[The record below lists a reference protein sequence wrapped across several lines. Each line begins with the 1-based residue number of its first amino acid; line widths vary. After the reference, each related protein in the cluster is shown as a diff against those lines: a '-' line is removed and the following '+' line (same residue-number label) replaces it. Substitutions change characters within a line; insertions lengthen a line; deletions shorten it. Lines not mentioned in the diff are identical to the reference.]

1 VKPANAEVNPM
12 KNIEYYFSPS
22 SPWTYLGHLRLV
34 DMARRHQ
41 ARIEVLPVDIGGSIF
56 PGSGGLPLAKRAPQR
71 QAYRLVE
78 LRRWSTFLAV
88 PLNLQPRHFPTPG
101 HDAAKLI
108 ILAGQRHGS
117 DAAVELSHAVM
128 QALWAQEQDIG
139 DLATLARLAD
149 GCSLPGEQLV
159 ADLAQADEAYAA
171 NTRRA
176 IDAQV
181 FGAPWYRYRDEPFW
195 GQDRLDFL
203 DRALAAAT

>member
-1 VKPANAEVNPM
+1 M
-12 KNIEYYFSPS
+12 KAIEYYFSPS
-22 SPWTYLGHLRLV
+22 SPWTYLGHQRLV
-34 DMARRHQ
+34 EVAKRHQ
-41 ARIEVLPVDIGGSIF
+41 AGIEVLPVDIGGSIF

-78 LRRWSTFLAV
+78 LRRWSDYLQV

-108 ILAGQRHGS
+108 ILAGQRHG
-117 DAAVELSHAVM
+117 DAAALQVSHAIM
-128 QALWAQEQDIG
+128 QGLWAQEQDVG
-139 DLATLARLAD
+139 DLPTLARLAD
-149 GCSLPGEQLV
+149 GCALPGENLV
-159 ADLAQADEAYAA
+159 ADLAAADEAYAR
-171 NTRRA
+171 NTQRA

-203 DRALAAAT
+203 DRALARPT

>member
-1 VKPANAEVNPM
+1 M

-22 SPWTYLGHLRLV
+22 SPWTYLGHQRLV
-34 DMARRHQ
+34 AIAARHQ
-41 ARIEVLPVDIGGSIF
+41 AQVEVLPVDLGGSIF

-78 LRRWSTFLAV
+78 LRRWSAFLGV
-88 PLNLQPRHFPTPG
+88 PLNLQPKHFPTPG

-108 ILAGQRHGS
+108 ILAGQRHGNE
-117 DAAVELSHAVM
+117 AALGLSHAIM
-128 QALWAQEQDIG
+128 HGLWAQEQDIG

-149 GCSLPGEQLV
+149 GCSLPGERLV
-159 ADLAQADEAYAA
+159 ADLASADGAYAA
-171 NTRRA
+171 NTNRA

-203 DRALAAAT
+203 DRALAEAS